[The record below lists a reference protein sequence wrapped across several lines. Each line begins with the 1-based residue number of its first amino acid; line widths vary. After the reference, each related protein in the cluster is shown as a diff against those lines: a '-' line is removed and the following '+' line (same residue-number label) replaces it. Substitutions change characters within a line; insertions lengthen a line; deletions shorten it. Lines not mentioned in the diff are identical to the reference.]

1 MTTLK
6 FENKRLHVIVWI
18 AYIVYDR
25 IYYFYVLG
33 NFANFWDYVVYYFI
47 NISLFYINAHIVL
60 PVALTSKQNKYLRLV
75 GAVLAEAMIY
85 IICRYAFLN
94 LLNLFNIAP
103 SPRFTTN
110 RTFISNGIIRFVY
123 FLGLSTGYWFAL
135 TTYYNRK
142 KINDLE
148 QTKLQDELNTQSL
161 EKALL
166 LAENA
171 YLKSQIN
178 PHFLLNTLNFLRD
191 SISKYSE
198 QVAGSFTTLSE
209 IMRYALASAGDDG
222 KVPLESEL
230 KHIVNFITLNQARFS
245 QRLQIDFIVNGDPK
259 GLRIIPLVL
268 ITMVENL
275 FKYGDLL
282 NEAFP
287 AKIFATIDENNLTF
301 VTHNLKKK
309 KVTERSHGIGIQNI
323 KNRLAN
329 YHSFELDIDDDGQ
342 VYKSTL
348 KIQL

>member
-1 MTTLK
+1 MKIVKFKNLK
-6 FENKRLHVIVWI
+6 LHVIIWLVFI
-18 AYIVYDR
+18 AYDRVYSCVLRGKIDNLWNYL
-25 IYYFYVLG
+25 IY
-33 NFANFWDYVVYYFI
+33 FAV
-47 NISLFYINAHIVL
+47 NITLFYINAHVVL
-60 PVALTSKQNKYLRLV
+60 PTALSRQRYRYFKIGILIVTEIMAYTAVRFLFLYIVVSVHIEPFPEFSTNTAYL
-75 GAVLAEAMIY
+75 AN
-85 IICRYAFLN
+85 C
-94 LLNLFNIAP
+94 
-103 SPRFTTN
+103 
-110 RTFISNGIIRFVY
+110 IIRAVY
-123 FLGLSTGYWFAL
+123 YLGLSTGYWFAL
-135 TTYYNRK
+135 ATYYNAK
-142 KINDLE
+142 KIDDLE
-148 QTKLQDELNTQSL
+148 QIKLQDEIRTQTL
-161 EKALL
+161 GKTLIAT
-166 LAENA
+166 ENA
-171 YLKSQIN
+171 YLKSQVN
-178 PHFLLNTLNFLRD
+178 PHFLLHTLDFLRD
-191 SISKYSE
+191 SILKFSD
-198 QVAGSFTTLSE
+198 QVAGSFSTLSE

-282 NEAFP
+282 NEDFP
-287 AKIFATIDENNLTF
+287 AKIIATIDENNLTF